1 MVFDEKTNLENAL
14 TAWKRHHDMTYS
26 ILEQLT
32 EEELYAPL
40 PRPMLNNFAK
50 HFEEMADVERAYAR
64 AFHSGK
70 LDFSMLSKEKPYT
83 GESNKAQLRALT
95 EAADKEIFEGIA
107 ACPPDRVIDIFGM
120 QGSRADVIQTLLH
133 HELFHQGQF
142 YMFSNL
148 LKFDLPTDWRD
159 FWWIPKIYSQ

>member
-1 MVFDEKTNLENAL
+1 MNFDEQTILNNAV

-26 ILEQLT
+26 LLEQLT
-32 EEELYAPL
+32 DEQLYAPL

-50 HFEEMADVERAYAR
+50 HYEEMADVQRAYAR

-83 GESNKAQLRALT
+83 GVSTKAELKALMQD
-95 EAADKEIFEGIA
+95 ADKQIFDGIA
-107 ACPPDRVIDIFGM
+107 ACPPDRAIDIFGNRC
-120 QGSRADVIQTLLH
+120 SRADLIQTLLH

-142 YMFSNL
+142 YIFSNA
-148 LKFDLPTDWRD
+148 LKFDLPADWCD
-159 FWWIPKIYSQ
+159 FWWIPKMYS